1 MKRARVSRM
10 ALTIALAATGSLHL
24 AACGNGAGGEDRARA
39 TGGGTTAGVTVV
51 AEDERRPVGEIRGE
65 TLAGQRLDVAD
76 HRGEIVVIN
85 VWASWCGPC
94 RAEMPHLVRAAE
106 ETRSDGVRFVGIN
119 TRDNDADRAVAFEE
133 RYGATYPSLYD
144 PTGELLLSGFP
155 KGTLPPQGVP
165 STVVVDREGR
175 VAARAVGPL
184 SHEGL
189 RGLIDPVLAE
199 G

>member
-1 MKRARVSRM
+1 MQPARVSRI
-10 ALTIALAATGSLHL
+10 ALTVTLALAGSLFP
-24 AACGNGAGGEDRARA
+24 AACGNGSGGEDRARA
-39 TGGGTTAGVTVV
+39 TAGGTAAGVTVV

-65 TLAGQRLDVAD
+65 TLDGERLDVAD
-76 HRGEIVVIN
+76 HRGEVVVIN

-94 RAEMPHLVRAAE
+94 RAEMPHLVRTAE

-119 TRDNDADRAVAFEE
+119 TRDGDEDRAVAFEE
-133 RYGATYPSLYD
+133 RYGANYPSLYD

-184 SHEGL
+184 SYEGL

>member
-1 MKRARVSRM
+1 MKPARVSRK
-10 ALTIALAATGSLHL
+10 ALAIALAATGFLCL
-24 AACGNGAGGEDRARA
+24 AACGSGKVGDRASGAGS
-39 TGGGTTAGVTVV
+39 GTAAGVTVL
-51 AEDERRPVGEIRGE
+51 AEDERRPVGRIRGE
-65 TLAGQRLDVAD
+65 TLDGGRLDLAD
-76 HRGEIVVIN
+76 HRGEVVVVN

-94 RAEMPHLVRAAE
+94 RAEMRHLVRTAG

-119 TRDNDADRAVAFEE
+119 TRDGAELAVAFEE
-133 RYGATYPSLYD
+133 RYGADYPSLYD

-175 VAARAVGPL
+175 VAARAVGPV
-184 SHEGL
+184 SYERL
-189 RGLIDPVLAE
+189 RAMLDPVVAE